1 MFENSPSPMP
11 ERAIYGFVLFL
22 GSQFGFFL
30 YCLWA
35 YIPEEWLHSI
45 GLTYWPQKYWA
56 LALPIYM
63 LVALLVF
70 VVVLFGVN
78 MSNTA
83 PLDSVDNITAGSG
96 YLLGKHILTAV
107 AKPETNEEVLF
118 NEAHAK
124 MLSVMQETL
133 DLLKR
138 RFRCLMQL
146 GFTEEGSL
154 NKKLNT
160 IKACSVL
167 HNIALKFSVPPPAR
181 AGKAE
186 SLYSGKQLTAETSS
200 DALMARKELI
210 KKNFSEPRSQYFL

>member
-1 MFENSPSPMP
+1 MYRIWYSVFSCEGICITAFSFS
-11 ERAIYGFVLFL
+11 FL
-22 GSQFGFFL
+22 FFL
-30 YCLWA
+30 HLTQKNCPNLTMKKKYFSLYGINISLLLLCFFLCK
-35 YIPEEWLHSI
+35 WLI
-45 GLTYWPQKYWA
+45 FPFCFLK
-56 LALPIYM
+56 
-63 LVALLVF
+63 
-70 VVVLFGVN
+70 
-78 MSNTA
+78 
-83 PLDSVDNITAGSG
+83 AGSG

-210 KKNFSEPRSQYFL
+210 KKNFSEPRSQDFLW

>member
-1 MFENSPSPMP
+1 MNIS
-11 ERAIYGFVLFL
+11 LL
-22 GSQFGFFL
+22 LLCFFL
-30 YCLWA
+30 CK
-35 YIPEEWLHSI
+35 WLI
-45 GLTYWPQKYWA
+45 FPFCFLK
-56 LALPIYM
+56 
-63 LVALLVF
+63 
-70 VVVLFGVN
+70 
-78 MSNTA
+78 
-83 PLDSVDNITAGSG
+83 AGSG

-210 KKNFSEPRSQYFL
+210 KKNFSEPRSQDFLWQQQPIRIHESVQQKELRWLWKDNSVQVL